1 MLLNKGTYKGQR
13 YFKKETV
20 EKFTAYNSL
29 ISRKGLGFDKPKEDK
44 DDGGPAGNRSSGYAF
59 GHQGFTG
66 TCAWADPATGIVF
79 VFLSNR
85 VSPSADNNGI
95 NRLSVRTIAQD
106 YIYEALGFGIN
117 HERPAVYKTQS
128 TQNK

>member
-1 MLLNKGTYKGQR
+1 
-13 YFKKETV
+13 
-20 EKFTAYNSL
+20 
-29 ISRKGLGFDKPKEDK
+29 
-44 DDGGPAGNRSSGYAF
+44 
-59 GHQGFTG
+59 
-66 TCAWADPATGIVF
+66 
-79 VFLSNR
+79 